1 MPVISYNG
9 ELNCGIPVSDL
20 DRAVEWYSRVL
31 GFSLRQRID
40 QIGFAILETGVPGV
54 VVGLDTVE
62 AARTGARGF
71 ALTWG
76 VTDIEAA
83 RAALAAAGVE
93 TEPVREIPGVVRLL
107 DFIDPDGNRHT
118 FWADPKA

>member
-1 MPVISYNG
+1 MAEISYNG

-40 QIGFAILETGVPGV
+40 QLGFAILETGVPGV
-54 VVGLDTVE
+54 VVGLDTAE
-62 AARTGARGF
+62 AARTGTRGV

-76 VTDIEAA
+76 VTDIDAA
-83 RAALAAAGVE
+83 REALAAAGVE

-107 DFIDPDGNRHT
+107 DFTDPDGNRHT
-118 FWADPKA
+118 FWADPKD